1 LSFIGKL
8 SVNKLLL
15 ILVLIFL
22 SGCEGIRVKQYRT
35 GGGMLYVP
43 ATEFEETKVR
53 ARAEQECRAQNM
65 MLNSISVN
73 EKGDGTPLANTAL
86 GYRFYDFFCD
96 RLPDPVQLNQVRTD
110 KKEIK
115 SEPIIAPTKI
125 TIEEAKDKCKT
136 LGYKTGTEKFGTC
149 VLELTR

>member
-1 LSFIGKL
+1 M
-8 SVNKLLL
+8 NKLFLISLL
-15 ILVLIFL
+15 IFI

-43 ATEFEETKVR
+43 ATEFEEAQVR

-73 EKGDGTPLANTAL
+73 EKGDGTPFANTAL

-96 RLPDPVQLNQVRTD
+96 RLPDPVQLNQVKTEQ
-110 KKEIK
+110 KEMK
-115 SEPIIAPTKI
+115 TNGSIIIPSKI
-125 TIEEAKDKCKT
+125 NMDEAKDKCKS
-136 LGYKTGTEKFGTC
+136 LGFKTGTEKFGNC

>member
-1 LSFIGKL
+1 M
-8 SVNKLLL
+8 NKLLL

-22 SGCEGIRVKQYRT
+22 SGCEGVRVKQYRT

-43 ATEFEETKVR
+43 SAEFVEEAQVR

-86 GYRFYDFFCD
+86 GYRFYDFFCE
-96 RLPDPVQLNQVRTD
+96 RLPDPAQLNQVKTEQ
-110 KKEIK
+110 KEMK
-115 SEPIIAPTKI
+115 TNGSIINPSKI
-125 TIEEAKDKCKT
+125 NMEDAKDKCKS
-136 LGYKTGTEKFGTC
+136 LGFKTGTEKFGTC
-149 VLELTR
+149 VLELTK